1 MSYKKYIPFDDSL
14 KEDMIVQGK
23 VKSIQPYGAFIEL
36 KNGVV
41 GLLHIEDMSIA
52 RIKSPYD
59 RFSIGQEVNV
69 KIKSID
75 KENHRIMFTYKELLG
90 TWEENAKLFKEGT
103 KVKGIIR
110 NTEAHKNGI
119 FIELKPNLVGMAEYQ
134 DGMEYGK
141 QVDVFIKKII
151 PEKKKIKLIICSQ
164 IKAEVSPFAIREGE
178 IKVFD
183 GKDGYVSM
191 NQIINKIN
199 IGHITDIHFKILEIV
214 NEFEFITSRQ
224 IYQLLKIKGVDIK
237 SQDKLNKKLEQL
249 VKTKILTRYYF
260 HSEDGK
266 GIYRIYCLE
275 KMGKYLLN
283 SRDIE
288 CKWQP
293 TDNVK
298 PVALIKK
305 RLAGNQT
312 ILAYLRKVKAFDS
325 YVVKPQLTAKTLGK
339 VFKASGGS
347 VKLTKNN
354 KSISFLFE
362 VVRREEDWQNKLV
375 DKMRLY
381 KDFYENFVPGDS
393 GFQIMPQLI
402 FVCEDEKH
410 AAETFKTIVTKRVE
424 ISKIKLYFTTDLR
437 QNKDSLEETLIEFR
451 LDENTN
457 KYKVANV
464 DLKLLEE

>member
-1 MSYKKYIPFDDSL
+1 MV
-14 KEDMIVQGK
+14 ED
-23 VKSIQPYGAFIEL
+23 
-36 KNGVV
+36 
-41 GLLHIEDMSIA
+41 
-52 RIKSPYD
+52 
-59 RFSIGQEVNV
+59 
-69 KIKSID
+69 
-75 KENHRIMFTYKELLG
+75 
-90 TWEENAKLFKEGT
+90 
-103 KVKGIIR
+103 
-110 NTEAHKNGI
+110 
-119 FIELKPNLVGMAEYQ
+119 
-134 DGMEYGK
+134 
-141 QVDVFIKKII
+141 
-151 PEKKKIKLIICSQ
+151 SQ

-199 IGHITDIHFKILEIV
+199 LGHITDIHFQILEIV

-224 IYQLLKIKGVDIK
+224 IYQLLQIKGIEIK

-249 VKTKILTRYYF
+249 IKTKILTRYYF

-312 ILAYLRKVKAFDS
+312 LIAYLRKVKAFDS
-325 YVVKPQLTAKTLGK
+325 YVVKPQLTAKTLAK
-339 VFKASGGS
+339 PFKASGGS

-362 VVRREEDWQNKLV
+362 VVRREEDWKNKLTE
-375 DKMRLY
+375 KMRLY
-381 KDFYENFVPGDS
+381 QDFYDNFVPGDS
-393 GFQIMPQLI
+393 GFPIMPQLI

-410 AAETFKTIVTKRVE
+410 TAETFKLIVTKGLE

-437 QNKDSLEETLIEFR
+437 QNKESLEDTLIEFK

-464 DLKLLEE
+464 ELKLLED

>member
-1 MSYKKYIPFDDSL
+1 MV
-14 KEDMIVQGK
+14 ED
-23 VKSIQPYGAFIEL
+23 
-36 KNGVV
+36 
-41 GLLHIEDMSIA
+41 
-52 RIKSPYD
+52 
-59 RFSIGQEVNV
+59 
-69 KIKSID
+69 
-75 KENHRIMFTYKELLG
+75 
-90 TWEENAKLFKEGT
+90 
-103 KVKGIIR
+103 
-110 NTEAHKNGI
+110 
-119 FIELKPNLVGMAEYQ
+119 
-134 DGMEYGK
+134 
-141 QVDVFIKKII
+141 
-151 PEKKKIKLIICSQ
+151 SQ

-199 IGHITDIHFKILEIV
+199 LGHITDIHFQILEMV

-224 IYQLLKIKGVDIK
+224 IYQLLQIKGIEIK

-249 VKTKILTRYYF
+249 IKTKILTRYYF

-312 ILAYLRKVKAFDS
+312 LLAYLRKVKAFDS
-325 YVVKPQLTAKTLGK
+325 YVVKPQLTAKTLAK
-339 VFKASGGS
+339 PFKASGGS

-362 VVRREEDWQNKLV
+362 VVRREEDWKNKLV
-375 DKMRLY
+375 EKMRLY
-381 KDFYENFVPGDS
+381 QDFYDNFVPGDS
-393 GFQIMPQLI
+393 GFPIMPQLI

-410 AAETFKTIVTKRVE
+410 TAETFKLIVTKGLE

-437 QNKDSLEETLIEFR
+437 QNKESLEDTLIEFK

-464 DLKLLEE
+464 ELKLLED